1 MLDEPEAL
9 RCYAVAAWQAGN
21 RDLAAA
27 IAKQAVELNKG
38 AAALSLYF
46 KMMYWLLG
54 PMPVL
59 EEVRK
64 AGVDLF
70 HIANFSFIALAL
82 AVAAGHQQS
91 VSGVLS
97 RCKLLFEHERGPQ
110 AHLLLSTA
118 KQVGFYHCQKVVLR
132 IHTLVCHS

>member
-1 MLDEPEAL
+1 MPGILLDEPEAL
-9 RCYAVAAWQAGN
+9 RCYAVAAWQAGK
-21 RDLAAA
+21 RELAAA

-64 AGVDLF
+64 AEVELF
-70 HIANFSFIALAL
+70 RLANFSFIALAL
-82 AVAAGHQQS
+82 AVTAGHQQS
-91 VSGVLS
+91 VFGVLS

-110 AHLLLSTA
+110 AYLLLA
-118 KQVGFYHCQKVVLR
+118 AAMQV
-132 IHTLVCHS
+132 